1 MRADAR
7 APAVLAVA
15 PLAVM
20 RADACAPAV
29 LAPVPQAVMRADAR
43 APAVLA
49 GAPLAVMLADARA
62 PAVLAFAPLAVML
75 ADARAPAVLAP
86 VPAAVMLADARAPAV
101 LALTSLSS
109 MRTDAPPATVWAL
122 GLGSAV
128 LALLLSRPRPR
139 RLGPCPLCVAT
150 RFYASSPGYSPRGSR
165 QRHKSRTHYC
175 VPGRRESACCA
186 RTGPATRHSPVGDRS
201 WSLTAISSPTSPALE
216 FNCRLRPPR
225 ASTVLRIAPNWTLLP
240 KTVTRSTRSRA
251 CGSHSV

>member
-1 MRADAR
+1 MH
-7 APAVLAVA
+7 AVWSCQALPRDTSALAMPTCMPSIEGITCSGPSA
-15 PLAVM
+15 A
-20 RADACAPAV
+20 ACT
-29 LAPVPQAVMRADAR
+29 LC
-43 APAVLA
+43 
-49 GAPLAVMLADARA
+49 
-62 PAVLAFAPLAVML
+62 
-75 ADARAPAVLAP
+75 
-86 VPAAVMLADARAPAV
+86 
-101 LALTSLSS
+101 T
-109 MRTDAPPATVWAL
+109 
-122 GLGSAV
+122 
-128 LALLLSRPRPR
+128 
-139 RLGPCPLCVAT
+139 CVAT